1 MMITILLKCLTSTF
15 CDDRRGCL
23 ADRLNTHRAR
33 GGGGWRSLARCRVVH
48 RPATGGA
55 RCGHFNFASIS
66 RTEAVPEIP
75 LRFYACFVGSEH
87 VDNIVTLG
95 GTARPTQGRRRCA
108 TGSAACAAP
117 APRPSSRTRANN
129 FMIRTGN
136 WLRFPYDST
145 HFIVGSSVVFL
156 RVSLYVSLRLIG
168 GRPCTNVQVLCFRA
182 RGLHLQKRGPMKTK
196 TKKTT
201 KTSGVLH

>member
-1 MMITILLKCLTSTF
+1 MSGAVALLI
-15 CDDRRGCL
+15 
-23 ADRLNTHRAR
+23 AWTHTVRAQPR
-33 GGGGWRSLARCRVVH
+33 TMSGGTPASHWWRQVRPFQFRV
-48 RPATGGA
+48 
-55 RCGHFNFASIS
+55 NFRT
-66 RTEAVPEIP
+66 RTEAVTEIP

-87 VDNIVTLG
+87 VDKMVTLG

-145 HFIVGSSVVFL
+145 HFIVGSYDDETMGRPCAVVL
-156 RVSLYVSLRLIG
+156 RV
-168 GRPCTNVQVLCFRA
+168 CTNVQVLCFRA